1 MFIDWCAKEGCGE
14 GGEQEYT
21 LTQRIPA
28 SRNAQTEICAD
39 LKLQDGKLKY
49 TQIGCDEERK
59 PLCMKGDPVVKFTD
73 QTRFSK
79 LRHLKK
85 QRKKLLCRKQ
95 KLLKARLKLLN
106 KKLRK
111 ETALSRQ
118 VRQSEAVP
126 VDMCLTGGEIK

>member
-1 MFIDWCAKEGCGE
+1 
-14 GGEQEYT
+14 
-21 LTQRIPA
+21 
-28 SRNAQTEICAD
+28 
-39 LKLQDGKLKY
+39 
-49 TQIGCDEERK
+49 
-59 PLCMKGDPVVKFTD
+59 MKGDPVVKSTD

-85 QRKKLLCRKQ
+85 QRKKLLCQKQ

-118 VRQSEAVP
+118 VRQAEAVP